1 MLNNI
6 RKLFKLK
13 SYVYGHL
20 NFLKT
25 LKAYNPR
32 SIYIALLLGTFT
44 LLFEGLG
51 VSILVPLLSF
61 IQVDGDIEK
70 FKSSS
75 LISLYLF
82 NFLNFFGLKINVLLL
97 SFIAIIF
104 ILLRQVLNFL
114 NLVIIQK
121 ITTHIHKKVN
131 LEMFNCL
138 MKSSYKFMS
147 SLNTGKFI
155 NATDI
160 EPSMIAMTM
169 KSYFTFYTNILTM
182 IVYMTVLFLTAFI
195 PTLLGVLFLITV
207 VFFSGSKY
215 AIRTKRLGEN
225 LVDLRSKY
233 RDLITE
239 RFLGWQT
246 IKTFDTVDIET
257 DKLLEVQ
264 KKFYKDTVNVTKIN
278 ATAQLVYVSIS
289 TTIILLTLN
298 ILIVKLSFDAA
309 KIVIFGI
316 AFMRLTP
323 TFKVFQH
330 NLNRLVELLPSY
342 IFCKKIYEN
351 AKNLSIK
358 DKGIINKIDLN
369 NEIKFQNVYFNYRD
383 NQKNV
388 LTNLNFS
395 IKLGKINAITGPSG
409 SGKSTIVS
417 LLSKVLI
424 ATKGKIL
431 FDNYEINK
439 IKEKYLRKLITYI
452 PQDPFLF
459 SDSILNNITYGS
471 KEKSKKNIWDALEL
485 VKMDKFIKGLQKKLN
500 TNVGLLGNSLSG
512 GQRQRLI
519 LARAI
524 LRNSEVLILDEA
536 TSAVDTKTD
545 DLIQRSLKNI
555 VKKKKKITI
564 ILISHRVLSFMN
576 TDHII
581 SINNGKV
588 EYEGKPDK
596 FKRGIV

>member
-1 MLNNI
+1 M
-6 RKLFKLK
+6 
-13 SYVYGHL
+13 
-20 NFLKT
+20 
-25 LKAYNPR
+25 
-32 SIYIALLLGTFT
+32 
-44 LLFEGLG
+44 
-51 VSILVPLLSF
+51 
-61 IQVDGDIEK
+61 
-70 FKSSS
+70 
-75 LISLYLF
+75 
-82 NFLNFFGLKINVLLL
+82 
-97 SFIAIIF
+97 
-104 ILLRQVLNFL
+104 
-114 NLVIIQK
+114 
-121 ITTHIHKKVN
+121 
-131 LEMFNCL
+131 
-138 MKSSYKFMS
+138 
-147 SLNTGKFI
+147 
-155 NATDI
+155 
-160 EPSMIAMTM
+160 
-169 KSYFTFYTNILTM
+169 
-182 IVYMTVLFLTAFI
+182 
-195 PTLLGVLFLITV
+195 
-207 VFFSGSKY
+207 
-215 AIRTKRLGEN
+215 
-225 LVDLRSKY
+225 RSKY